1 MFMIPAIA
9 VLIAALLLLPM
20 VKNTGHMHVKKRLL
34 ANSAVFA
41 TAALMMVTM
50 TALGVAAQTPAA
62 EPVQVAYADN
72 YAGAPS
78 ETAAPAAPTADGSL
92 GMGYLA
98 AALATGL
105 SCIGAGIAIASTAPA
120 AIGAFSEDPKA
131 FGKALIFVVLGE
143 GVALYG
149 LLVSILLINK
159 L

>member
-1 MFMIPAIA
+1 MLFVI
-9 VLIAALLLLPM
+9 
-20 VKNTGHMHVKKRLL
+20 
-34 ANSAVFA
+34 A
-41 TAALMMVTM
+41 TAAVIVATLLLIPIVKVGSTSGARRRVLANAGVFLIATLLMIMMAVGVSAATPDPD
-50 TALGVAAQTPAA
+50 TAP
-62 EPVQVAYADN
+62 D
-72 YAGAPS
+72 
-78 ETAAPAAPTADGSL
+78 TAAVETVPAQNNQ

-105 SCIGAGIAIASTAPA
+105 SCLGAGIAIASTAPA

-149 LLVSILLINK
+149 LLISILLINK

>member
-1 MFMIPAIA
+1 MLFVI
-9 VLIAALLLLPM
+9 
-20 VKNTGHMHVKKRLL
+20 
-34 ANSAVFA
+34 A
-41 TAALMMVTM
+41 TAAVIVATLLLIPIVKVGSTSGARRRVLANAGVFLIATLLMIMMAVGVSGEKPDPD
-50 TALGVAAQTPAA
+50 TAP
-62 EPVQVAYADN
+62 D
-72 YAGAPS
+72 
-78 ETAAPAAPTADGSL
+78 TAAVETVPAQNNQ

-105 SCIGAGIAIASTAPA
+105 SCLGAGIAIASTAPA

-149 LLVSILLINK
+149 LLISILLINK

>member
-1 MFMIPAIA
+1 MLFVI
-9 VLIAALLLLPM
+9 
-20 VKNTGHMHVKKRLL
+20 
-34 ANSAVFA
+34 A
-41 TAALMMVTM
+41 TAAVIVATLLLIPIVKVGSTSGARRCVLANAGVFLIAILLMIMMAVGVSPQPPDPD
-50 TALGVAAQTPAA
+50 TAP
-62 EPVQVAYADN
+62 D
-72 YAGAPS
+72 
-78 ETAAPAAPTADGSL
+78 TAAVETVPAQNNQ

-105 SCIGAGIAIASTAPA
+105 SCLGAGIAIASTAPA

-149 LLVSILLINK
+149 LLISILLINK

>member
-1 MFMIPAIA
+1 MLFVI
-9 VLIAALLLLPM
+9 
-20 VKNTGHMHVKKRLL
+20 
-34 ANSAVFA
+34 A
-41 TAALMMVTM
+41 TAAVIVATLLLIPIVKVGSTSGARRCVLANAGVFLIAILLMIMMAV
-50 TALGVAAQTPAA
+50 GVSA
-62 EPVQVAYADN
+62 EPPDPDT
-72 YAGAPS
+72 APD
-78 ETAAPAAPTADGSL
+78 TAAVETVPAQNNQ

-105 SCIGAGIAIASTAPA
+105 SCLGAGIAIASTAPA

-149 LLVSILLINK
+149 LLISILLINK